1 MGDLSFS
8 AGEIIDIIEET
19 NTDWWKGKTP
29 KGDIGLF
36 PSSYVEKLSSAVVPG
51 RRFVPVPTK
60 STYDPMAVSVPPP
73 AQSLEVEQ
81 APPKKNKFGKYGDTV
96 MCSHSLNL
104 RVLLIYRFSWRNL
117 QPVGLGLGRVSVL

>member
-8 AGEIIDIIEET
+8 AGELIDIVEET
-19 NTDWWKGKTP
+19 NADWWKGKTA

-51 RRFVPVPTK
+51 RRMVPVPASK
-60 STYDPMAVSVPPP
+60 SAYDPLAVSVPPP
-73 AQSLEVEQ
+73 DQSQEVEQ

-96 MCSHSLNL
+96 RHSHS
-104 RVLLIYRFSWRNL
+104 
-117 QPVGLGLGRVSVL
+117 